1 MPELPEVETTVR
13 ELRKRII
20 GHTIT
25 GMWTDWPR
33 ITRYPTDI
41 KEFERRIKSRKI
53 AAVQRRAKFIVI
65 NIDGKDSIFVHQ
77 KISGHLLYG
86 KWIQQDGK
94 WISTESGAIKTDPKN
109 QYIRLIIFLNNGYQL
124 ALSDLRRFGKIMLV
138 HDNEIDTIPAVA
150 NLGPEPLEL
159 NRRQFS
165 ELFRNKRGN
174 LKQVLMNPNF
184 IVGIGNIYA
193 DEILWDTGIHPLAR
207 IEKLSEKRIKKLYN
221 STQKILKKAILL
233 QGTSDSDYRLP
244 SGIKGRF
251 QDYTHAYHHTGQG
264 CAKRDGGVI
273 TRLKI
278 GGRSAHFCSV
288 HQIK

>member
-86 KWIQQDGK
+86 EWIQQDGK

-221 STQKILKKAILL
+221 STKK
-233 QGTSDSDYRLP
+233 S
-244 SGIKGRF
+244 
-251 QDYTHAYHHTGQG
+251 
-264 CAKRDGGVI
+264 
-273 TRLKI
+273 
-278 GGRSAHFCSV
+278 
-288 HQIK
+288 